1 MGLCFAFVS
10 GKGGTGKSTVSCGLA
25 MQFSQL
31 GKKVLIIDLD
41 EGLRCLDMLFG
52 IEKDVVFDLS
62 DVLNGEKELEDAIY
76 KAPFSDNIS
85 IVPAPQTAG
94 NIKPEPLCGLI
105 NAQLSNYD
113 VIILDMPAGVD
124 FSCLSNVSRQLY
136 FVTVCN
142 ADPVSVR
149 DAAAVA
155 SVLPDCDNETRLIIN
170 RFEPSLIKAGL
181 YDNIDEI
188 IDKSGLRLIGI
199 VPQSFEL
206 NLLPVKHMLGK
217 KGRASKA
224 LGRIALRLLGADVRL
239 PNPKKI

>member
-1 MGLCFAFVS
+1 MGLCFAVVS

-25 MQFSQL
+25 MQLSRID
-31 GKKVLIIDLD
+31 KRVLIIDLD

-52 IEKDVVFDLS
+52 IEKDVVFDISDALS
-62 DVLNGEKELEDAIY
+62 GEKDFEDAVY

-85 IVPAPQTAG
+85 VVPAPQRAG
-94 NIKPEPLCGLI
+94 SI
-105 NAQLSNYD
+105 NAERLYDNVKAQLPKYD
-113 VIILDMPAGVD
+113 VVILDMPAGID
-124 FSCLSNVSRQLY
+124 FSFLEYASKQLY

-149 DAAAVA
+149 DAAAAA
-155 SVLPDCDNETRLIIN
+155 SALPPCDNETRLIIN

-206 NLLPVKHMLGK
+206 NLLPVKHTLSK
-217 KGRASKA
+217 KGKASKA